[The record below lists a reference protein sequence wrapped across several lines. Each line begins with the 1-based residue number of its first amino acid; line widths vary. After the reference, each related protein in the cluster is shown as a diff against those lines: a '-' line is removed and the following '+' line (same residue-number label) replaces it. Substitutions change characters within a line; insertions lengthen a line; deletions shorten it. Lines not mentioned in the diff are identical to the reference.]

1 MAERT
6 LDELAKRVADPSQ
19 VTRPSGLGYTLA
31 ASALCRRIKA
41 PEMKQKGFAI
51 GQKLADPRVQDT
63 NTRRG
68 SIDVLVTCDPIN
80 APKVL
85 SELSKDKEASI
96 AEVATRR
103 LAELQKRPS
112 PK

>member
-1 MAERT
+1 
-6 LDELAKRVADPSQ
+6 
-19 VTRPSGLGYTLA
+19 
-31 ASALCRRIKA
+31 
-41 PEMKQKGFAI
+41 
-51 GQKLADPRVQDT
+51 
-63 NTRRG
+63 
-68 SIDVLVTCDPIN
+68 VLVACDPVN

-103 LAELQKRPS
+103 LTELQKRAT